1 MLTVKTKMLIYKITN
16 RINNK
21 IYIGQTTQ
29 TLSGKIHN
37 YKSEVKFY
45 KGNPRLIILA
55 MRKYGFENFSFEI
68 VEDNIQ
74 TKEEL
79 DEREIYYIRFFDC
92 QIDNGKGYNLEN
104 GGNSAGKH
112 PESVKK
118 KIGLAQIGPKNHMY
132 GKCGELNKT
141 SKTVIDITTGKV
153 YGSAMIAAKE
163 NGLNFSHICACAR
176 GTRGSTGGKIFRYLD
191 NNKNIILP
199 EKRKTTRFQKIKDN
213 VLDQYKQYI

>member
-16 RINNK
+16 TINNK

-29 TLSGKIHN
+29 TLSERIHN

-45 KGNPRLIILA
+45 KGNPRPIILA
-55 MRKYGFENFSFEI
+55 MRKYGFENFCFEI

-79 DEREIYYIRFFDC
+79 DEREIYYIKFFDC
-92 QIDNGKGYNLEN
+92 QIENRKGYNLEN
-104 GGNSAGKH
+104 GGNSVGKH

-199 EKRKTTRFQKIKDN
+199 EERKTTRFQKIKDN